1 MRLFGKVDAQITNED
16 RPGFFGQVF
25 TLAYRLPAAPD
36 AIAGALLPPV
46 FSLPPRLSLYA
57 VDGETGEVVGD
68 LTEAA
73 GVVFA
78 TGAHGFADLR
88 GRYETN
94 MHTAFSYYSR
104 SEPLRIV
111 ATDGVYTAYD
121 GRMEDIGIDDGG
133 MTFGAFGYWRAMSD
147 LRVSALFV
155 DSSLGEWYDLTADEV
170 ATAVPERYE
179 IDKSNRL
186 YMAPTKGEKFSSA
199 AAHCSFGY
207 RVPDLS
213 LTQIQRI
220 TFNYVL
226 DAPSP
231 WRAELS
237 RCDADWSVLE
247 VVWSLTGNGSAQSAS
262 GHVESV
268 GPCDAL
274 RFTLYYNGT
283 EAEYTGESGD
293 VYFRVTIPVVSAFD
307 KGTVCADDVVTAL
320 VDAVCNTNPDQL
332 AADTSLVLCP
342 GLTLSDARYEDAA
355 PADIINQ
362 LCALGGSEATDGAG
376 AAMVWEERRL
386 RFAPR
391 GEEARHWFVDVVL
404 FEIERSLQDVRNTAY
419 GVYRQDGRGNRR
431 TAVTSRDATDIVRME
446 AVDAATTSAI
456 VAEAF
461 RDSFLLDSSRSRP
474 RATIRTL
481 GLFDEMGA
489 EYPLYR
495 ARAGDLLTLR
505 NLPPDLGA
513 LEYLQTFRI
522 GNTRYHAE
530 TDVLEPEPEEFIPN
544 LAIMVARREQGVKR

>member
-1 MRLFGKVDAQITNED
+1 MRLFGKVDGQITNED
-16 RPGFFGQVF
+16 RPGFLGLVF
-25 TLAYRLPAAPD
+25 TLAFRLPAAPETV
-36 AIAGALLPPV
+36 AGARLAPV
-46 FSLPPRLSLYA
+46 YSLPPRLSLYA
-57 VDGETGEVVGD
+57 VDGSTGAVLGD
-68 LTEAA
+68 LTEAK
-73 GVVFA
+73 GVVLA

-88 GRYETN
+88 GRFETN

-104 SEPLRIV
+104 NDPLRVV

-121 GRMEDIGIDDGG
+121 GRMEDVGIDEAG
-133 MTFGAFGYWRAMSD
+133 MTFGAFGFWRAMSD

-155 DSSLGEWYDLTADEV
+155 DSSLGEWYGLTADEV
-170 ATAVPERYE
+170 ATAVPNRYE

-186 YMAPTKGEKFSSA
+186 YMAPTKGEKFSSG

-213 LTQIQRI
+213 LTQIRRI
-220 TFNYVL
+220 TFSYVL

-247 VVWSLTGNGSAQSAS
+247 VVWSLTGNGSAQSAV

-268 GPCDAL
+268 EPCDGL

-307 KGTVCADDVVTAL
+307 KVSVCADDVVTAL
-320 VDAVCNTNPDQL
+320 MDAVCDINPTQL
-332 AADTSLVLCP
+332 SADASLVQCP
-342 GLTLSDARYEDAA
+342 GLALSDARYEDMT
-355 PADIINQ
+355 PADIVNR
-362 LCALGGSEATDGAG
+362 LSSLGDGQATEGAW
-376 AAMVWEERRL
+376 AAMVWDEQRL
-386 RFAPR
+386 QFMPR
-391 GEEARHWFVDVVL
+391 GEDARHWFVDVVL
-404 FEIERSLQDVRNTAY
+404 FEIERSFQDVRNTAY

-431 TAVTSRDATDIVRME
+431 TAIMTQGVSDIVRME
-446 AVDAATTSAI
+446 AVDAPTTSAT

-461 RDSFLLDSSRSRP
+461 RDSFLSDSGQARP
-474 RATIRTL
+474 RAVIRTL
-481 GLFDEMGA
+481 GLFDEGGA

-495 ARAGDLLTLR
+495 ARTGDMLTLR
-505 NLPPDLGA
+505 NLPPDLGT
-513 LEYLQTFRI
+513 LENLQTFRI
-522 GNTRYHAE
+522 GSTRYHAE

-544 LAIMVARREQGVKR
+544 LAIMVARREQGVK